1 MAKSFESWG
10 RYPVAQPST
19 VADLAWTQDL
29 DLQRLR
35 GPVLA
40 YGKGRSYG
48 DVCLNGDGTLLAMEQ
63 CSRIRSFDRER
74 GVITAE
80 AGLTIQEL
88 LRVVVPHG
96 WFVPV
101 TPGTKYVTL
110 GGAIA
115 NDVHGKNHHRV
126 GTFGCHVLAFTLV
139 RTDGSTLA
147 CTPTTHA
154 DMFAATIGGLG
165 LTGVI
170 TTVTLQL
177 IPIASRM
184 IDEESIKA
192 RSLREVIDLTIASDD
207 AWDYTVSWIDV
218 LATGRSLGKGL
229 VLRGN
234 FSTVHDGTLTAPW
247 KEPLLRIP
255 FEGPTWL
262 LSKPTIALFNT
273 VWYRKQIGRMHRRHI
288 DLEPF
293 FYPLDA
299 VDRWNLLYGRRGMMQ
314 YQCVVPLDG
323 GEDAMRRILSTMQSG
338 GISSFLAVLK
348 MFGNVRSPGIMSF
361 PRPGLTL
368 TLDMPI
374 GGKRM
379 FDALDRCD
387 AIVHDMGGRIY
398 PAKDARVHGAMFRA
412 MYASELK
419 AFQPFIDPGMSSTF
433 WRRVTQE

>member
-1 MAKSFESWG
+1 MAAMYESWG
-10 RYPVAQPST
+10 RFPTARP
-19 VADLAWTQDL
+19 ADVIDVAWTQDL
-29 DLQRLR
+29 NVATMHT
-35 GPVLA
+35 PVLA

-48 DVCLNGDGTLLAMEQ
+48 DVCLNADGTLVAMER
-63 CSRIRSFDRER
+63 CSRIRDFDRER

-101 TPGTKYVTL
+101 TPGTKFVTL
-110 GGAIA
+110 GGAVA

-126 GTFGCHVLAFTLV
+126 GTFGRHVTACTLV
-139 RTDGSTLA
+139 RTDGTTVV
-147 CTPTTHA
+147 CTPSQHA
-154 DMFAATIGGLG
+154 DMLAATIGGMG
-165 LTGVI
+165 LTGII
-170 TTVTLQL
+170 TMVTLQL

-192 RSLREVIDLTIASDD
+192 RSLSEVIDLTIDSDRD
-207 AWDYTVSWIDV
+207 WDYTVSWINV
-218 LATGRSLGKGL
+218 MATGASLGKGL

-234 FSTVHDGTLTAPW
+234 FSSETDGTLTSPW

-262 LSKPTIALFNT
+262 LGRPSITLFNT
-273 VWYRKQIGRMHRRHI
+273 IWYAKQFGIVHRRHI

-299 VDRWNLLYGRRGMMQ
+299 IDRWNLLYGKRGMLQ
-314 YQCVVPLDG
+314 YQCVVPHDG
-323 GEDAMRRILSTMQSG
+323 GEVAMRKILSTMQNG

-348 MFGNVRSPGIMSF
+348 MFGDVPSPGIMSF

-374 GGKRM
+374 GGRRM
-379 FDALDRCD
+379 FEALDQCD
-387 AIVHDMGGRIY
+387 NIVHDMGGRIY
-398 PAKDARVHGAMFRA
+398 AAKDARVQGAMFRA
-412 MYASELK
+412 MYASELQK
-419 AFQPFIDPGMSSTF
+419 FQPYIDPGMSSSF

>member
-1 MAKSFESWG
+1 MDRTFESWG
-10 RYPVAQPST
+10 RYPVSQPSSH
-19 VADLAWTQDL
+19 VDLAWTQDL
-29 DLQRLR
+29 RPAALQV
-35 GPVLA
+35 PILA

-48 DVCLNGDGTLLAMEQ
+48 DVCLNDGGTLVAMDRCARILA
-63 CSRIRSFDRER
+63 FDGAT

-80 AGLTIQEL
+80 AGLTINEL
-88 LRVVVPHG
+88 LRVVVPRG

-101 TPGTKYVTL
+101 TPGTKHVTL
-110 GGAIA
+110 GGALA

-126 GTFGCHVLAFTLV
+126 GTIGCHVRAVTLV
-139 RTDGSTLA
+139 RTDG
-147 CTPTTHA
+147 TTMECSPEQNA
-154 DMFAATIGGLG
+154 TMFAATIGGLG
-165 LTGVI
+165 LTGII
-170 TTVTLQL
+170 TSVTLQL

-192 RSLREVIDLTIASDD
+192 RSLREVIDRTIASDHE
-207 AWDYTVSWIDV
+207 WDYTVSWIDV
-218 LATGRSLGKGL
+218 LATGSSLGKGL

-234 FSTVHDGTLTAPW
+234 FSTIADGTLQAPW

-255 FEGPTWL
+255 VQGPTWL

-273 VWYRKQIGRMHRRHI
+273 VWYGKQFGRTHRRHI

-299 VDRWNLLYGRRGMMQ
+299 VERWNLLYGSRGMLQ

-323 GEDAMRRILSTMQSG
+323 GEEAMRRILSTMQSG
-338 GISSFLAVLK
+338 GISSFLAVVK
-348 MFGNVRSPGIMSF
+348 MFGNVQSPGIMSF

-379 FDALDRCD
+379 FDALDHCD

-398 PAKDARVHGAMFRA
+398 PAKDARVQGTMFRA
-412 MYASELK
+412 MYAAELE
-419 AFQPFIDPGMSSTF
+419 AFQPFVDPGMSSSF